1 MPLGLRAKK
10 KAAKSK
16 ETARLVE
23 GERSGGSQGVPGPP
37 APARKLVFHAQL
49 AHGSATG
56 RVEDFSSISELYA
69 KIAGVFEIAPSE
81 VSRKRRGRS
90 LPATQAGCA
99 TVPEL
104 QGACRVGS
112 VPSASGKESLVVER
126 PVLGPDETI
135 RSDPACGS
143 LGSRRLGCLL
153 LRSQLWT
160 CSGLVSQDRMC
171 ASTFRD
177 SDLLGQITAFHRT
190 WTLLLGFLW
199 ESCIG
204 SLTRVKEEGGK
215 VPPWTRQREGKS
227 SRWVQREAPFA
238 HPGHLQEEPL
248 WW

>member
-23 GERSGGSQGVPGPP
+23 GGRSGGSQGVPGPP

-81 VSRKRRGRS
+81 VSGKRRGRS

-99 TVPEL
+99 AVPEL

-112 VPSASGKESLVVER
+112 VPSASGKELGGKR

-153 LRSQLWT
+153 LRSQL
-160 CSGLVSQDRMC
+160 
-171 ASTFRD
+171 
-177 SDLLGQITAFHRT
+177 
-190 WTLLLGFLW
+190 
-199 ESCIG
+199 
-204 SLTRVKEEGGK
+204 
-215 VPPWTRQREGKS
+215 
-227 SRWVQREAPFA
+227 
-238 HPGHLQEEPL
+238 
-248 WW
+248 